1 MGVLEFT
8 RATTISPNV
17 VVSFVV
23 QAEGAQDLVAFGCM
37 TLVSR
42 SNIRLRDLGFPGLAE
57 LAAEAG
63 ANGAHDDRR
72 LTGRRANRGAA
83 LALRRGGEDGRGA
96 DSRWTL
102 RLRRLPVR
110 RLRLQPLA
118 LAGEHGQAHRDDL
131 GRRRDRAAQA
141 LRDSRARPI
150 LLFRF
155 RAPARGVRLE
165 AARADP
171 GPPAARKRFRIV

>member
-1 MGVLEFT
+1 MSIV
-8 RATTISPNV
+8 RS
-17 VVSFVV
+17 SFCWSV
-23 QAEGAQDLVAFGCM
+23 
-37 TLVSR
+37 
-42 SNIRLRDLGFPGLAE
+42 RDLGFPGLAE

-63 ANGAHDDRR
+63 ANGADDGRR
-72 LTGRRANRGAA
+72 LTGRRADRGAA

-118 LAGEHGQAHRDDL
+118 LAGEAGQAHRDDL
-131 GRRRDRAAQA
+131 GRRRNRAAQA
-141 LRDSRARPI
+141 LRDPRARTI
-150 LLFRF
+150 LLFRL

-165 AARADP
+165 ATGADRW
-171 GPPAARKRFRIV
+171 PPAAGKGGVARRPRRAPTRPRPRRRPRRRAREALPDRRDLPQRQ